1 MTRLLVI
8 CEGQTEA
15 EFVRSCL
22 EPHLRDHGLA
32 VHSSLLKTRPGK
44 QGGGS
49 VSVERVAQHIR
60 FEYHHFDCITTLLDL
75 YGFGRAGGRDKDA
88 LEAAILD
95 ATARQIPDLRADR
108 VVPHVQRYEFEA
120 LLFSDVDAF
129 EWVQNGWSDQTQA
142 KLQSIRDQY
151 ATPEDI
157 NDSPQTAP
165 SKRIMSVFS
174 GGQYGKV
181 AHGPLIAEAIGVPR
195 IRAECPGFDA
205 WVTRLEQWGGR

>member
-8 CEGQTEA
+8 CEGQTET
-15 EFVRSCL
+15 EFVRTCL

-32 VHSSLLKTRPGK
+32 VHASLLKARPGK
-44 QGGGS
+44 QGGGW

-75 YGFGRAGGRDKDA
+75 YGFGQAAGRDKMA
-88 LEAAILD
+88 LEAAILE
-95 ATARQIPDLRADR
+95 ASARKIPGLRADR

-120 LLFSDVDAF
+120 LLFSKVEAF
-129 EWVQNGWSDQTQA
+129 EWVQNGWSEEA
-142 KLQSIRDQY
+142 RKKLQAIRDQY
-151 ATPEDI
+151 PTPEDI
-157 NDSPQTAP
+157 NNSPQTAP

-181 AHGPLIAEAIGVPR
+181 AHGPLIAEAIGMER
-195 IRAECPGFDA
+195 MRAECPGFDA
-205 WVTRLEQWGGR
+205 WVARLEQWGRP

>member
-1 MTRLLVI
+1 MTRLLVV

-15 EFVRSCL
+15 EFVRTCL

-32 VHSSLLKTRPGK
+32 VHPSLLKTRPGK
-44 QGGGS
+44 QGGGA

-75 YGFGRAGGRDKDA
+75 YGFGHAAGRDKQA

-95 ATARQIPDLRADR
+95 ATTRQIPDLRADR
-108 VVPHVQRYEFEA
+108 VVPHVQRYEFET
-120 LLFSDVDAF
+120 LLFSDIEAF
-129 EWVQNGWSDQTQA
+129 EWVQNGWSDETRA
-142 KLQSIRDQY
+142 KLQAIRAQY

-181 AHGPLIAEAIGVPR
+181 AHGPLIAEAIGMER
-195 IRAECPGFDA
+195 MRAECPGFDA
-205 WVTRLEQWGGR
+205 WVARLEQWGGR